1 MFKTDR
7 LVKISSR
14 KISLINSMP
23 IGVAQVEFVYA
34 AAAVVVESSLS
45 SSLLDGSSESNR
57 WLAHTRL
64 GLICI
69 LPFAKRP

>member
-1 MFKTDR
+1 
-7 LVKISSR
+7 
-14 KISLINSMP
+14 MP
-23 IGVAQVEFVYA
+23 IGVAQVEFVY